1 MKNSKRLDA
10 VQSPIIPYIGLLTR
24 NHPGTISFGQGIAF
38 YGPPVEAFNNVQKCL
53 PNESINRYGP
63 VEGIPELQQALIN
76 KLKVV
81 NDIEIDSSSAVIVTA
96 GSNMAFNTAI
106 LAITDPGDEVILPLP
121 YYFNHEM
128 SLMMERCKPV
138 LVSCNEDFHLN
149 VEKIKSAITDKTKA
163 IVTISPNNPSGAVY
177 TKQEL
182 LEVNQLCK
190 EHNVYHI
197 SDEAYEDFYYE
208 QHQHFSSASHQ
219 NTHQHTISLFSFS
232 KGYGFAGWR
241 IGYMVIPEHLLTA
254 VKKIQD
260 TILISPPVI
269 SQHAAVGALSSNE
282 KFLYDKR
289 NAMSAKRKIVLNE
302 LANLSC
308 LKKTPT
314 SEGAFYTLLNIDTH
328 LDDMQLAQTLIK
340 KHGVATIPGS
350 AFGIESGCYLR
361 LSYGALSDSDI
372 NKGLQR
378 IINGLT
384 VLTGSGH

>member
-1 MKNSKRLDA
+1 MKNSKRLDV
-10 VQSPIIPYIGLLTR
+10 VQSPIIPYIGQLTR
-24 NHPGTISFGQGIAF
+24 NNPGTISFGQGIAF
-38 YGPPVEAFNNVQKCL
+38 YGPPSEAFDSVKQCL
-53 PNESINRYGP
+53 TDNSINRYGP

-81 NDIEIDSSSAVIVTA
+81 NGIEIDAGNAVIVTA
-96 GSNMAFNTAI
+96 GSNMAFNTII

-138 LVSCNEDFHLN
+138 LVSCNENFHLDLERIN
-149 VEKIKSAITDKTKA
+149 SAITDKTKA

-177 TKQEL
+177 TQQEL
-182 LEVNQLCK
+182 LEINKICK
-190 EHNVYHI
+190 EHNIYHI

-208 QHQHFSSASHQ
+208 QYKHFSSASHTDTQ
-219 NTHQHTISLFSFS
+219 QHTISLFSFS

-241 IGYMVIPEHLLTA
+241 IGYMVIPEHLLSA

-269 SQHAAVGALSSNE
+269 SQHAAVGALSTSADY
-282 KFLYDKR
+282 LQDKR
-289 NAMSAKRKIVLNE
+289 KAMSSKRETVLYK

-308 LKKTPT
+308 LKNKPT
-314 SEGAFYTLLNIDTH
+314 SEGAFYTLLNIDTK
-328 LDDMQLAQTLIK
+328 LDDMQLARTLIK

-350 AFGIESGCYLR
+350 AFGIEDGCYLR
-361 LSYGALSDSDI
+361 LSYGALTDEKIDE
-372 NKGLQR
+372 GLDR
-378 IINGLT
+378 IISGLT
-384 VLTGSGH
+384 